1 MRPSPC
7 TVLNEKLSC
16 LSSIAP
22 SGLVACRLVR
32 LESNLFNGMSKES
45 FPPKVAPDTLSHL
58 SPVIPSGHK
67 HLNVADDIFTHVPP
81 LAHGFGL
88 HGQSVPRKEF

>member
-7 TVLNEKLSC
+7 VVLKEKSSR
-16 LSSIAP
+16 LSSIALIG
-22 SGLVACRLVR
+22 SVVCRFFR
-32 LESNLFNGMSKES
+32 FDSNLINGISKELS
-45 FPPKVAPDTLSHL
+45 PPKVAPDTLSHL

-67 HLNVADDIFTHVPP
+67 HLNIADDIFTHVPP

-88 HGQSVPRKEF
+88 QGQSVPRKDF